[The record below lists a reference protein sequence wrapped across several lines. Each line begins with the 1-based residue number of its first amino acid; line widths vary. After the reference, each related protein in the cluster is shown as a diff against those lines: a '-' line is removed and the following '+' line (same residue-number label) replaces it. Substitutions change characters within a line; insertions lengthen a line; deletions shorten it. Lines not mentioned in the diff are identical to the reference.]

1 MHIDTLGWWSR
12 LDLYQRRGL
21 AHAGSIVRCVVAARH
36 CVLILFWI
44 AVNCSGLSSFTLY
57 QQTCL
62 LLYYWH
68 AVLAG
73 DGISEGLAKPTPRQ
87 HVGIAKRIS
96 VLGVEIEFEINEKLD
111 FKVSSKFRSGHSGWK
126 HVIPRWTKI
135 LTPRIST

>member
-21 AHAGSIVRCVVAARH
+21 AHAGSIVGCVVAARH

-73 DGISEGLAKPTPRQ
+73 DGISEELGVDRLSCGIRQ
-87 HVGIAKRIS
+87 HVGIAKKGFRFW
-96 VLGVEIEFEINEKLD
+96 VQKLNL
-111 FKVSSKFRSGHSGWK
+111 KLMKN
-126 HVIPRWTKI
+126 
-135 LTPRIST
+135 